1 MIPVSPTPQLWRT
14 HGAPTAPERALITEL
29 LIVAR
34 QTIAQIDIKI
44 EDMQTKLA
52 GLLTKR
58 NSMQEVMNCHDSLLS
73 PIRRLPD
80 EILRHIFFLCLPVS
94 KEKSRI
100 STKRAPLLLTQV
112 CISWR
117 TCALSSQR
125 LW

>member
-14 HGAPTAPERALITEL
+14 YDAPTAPERALITEL
-29 LIVAR
+29 LTVA
-34 QTIAQIDIKI
+34 QLTVAQIDIKI

-58 NSMQEVMNCHDSLLS
+58 NSRQEVMNCHDSLLS

-94 KEKSRI
+94 KDKSGI
-100 STKRAPLLLTQV
+100 SIKRAPPLLTQV